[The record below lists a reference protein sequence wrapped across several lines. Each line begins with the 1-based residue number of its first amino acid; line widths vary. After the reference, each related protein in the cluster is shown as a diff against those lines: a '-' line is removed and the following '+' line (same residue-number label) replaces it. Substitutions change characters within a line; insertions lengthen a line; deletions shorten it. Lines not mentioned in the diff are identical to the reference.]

1 MGELWG
7 EPDVHGPLAGRG
19 TPRRGRRIALLLT
32 AAVLVLA
39 FAGAYLFARFGA
51 QLARDPG
58 LTSRNARVL
67 SKVLEQ
73 GRLAEARGDRASAVT
88 AYRFILS
95 VGAGALKK
103 KRVCIAAPRALLV
116 QAGGPP
122 LPCGSCRTSASHPR
136 SPTP

>member
-1 MGELWG
+1 MGELLG
-7 EPDVHGPLAGRG
+7 EPDVHGPLTGRG
-19 TPRRGRRIALLLT
+19 SPRRGRRIALLLT

-73 GRLAEARGDRASAVT
+73 GRLAEARGDGASAAT
-88 AYRFILS
+88 AYRFIVS
-95 VGAGALKK
+95 VGAGADTTLRLYIEAARAGLG
-103 KRVCIAAPRALLV
+103 RVGAPP
-116 QAGGPP
+116 QP
-122 LPCGSCRTSASHPR
+122 
-136 SPTP
+136 

>member
-1 MGELWG
+1 MG

-58 LTSRNARVL
+58 LTSRNAGVL

-95 VGAGALKK
+95 VGAGGDTTL
-103 KRVCIAAPRALLV
+103 RVYIEAARAGLGRV
-116 QAGGPP
+116 GSPP
-122 LPCGSCRTSASHPR
+122 QP
-136 SPTP
+136 

>member
-1 MGELWG
+1 MGELLG
-7 EPDVHGPLAGRG
+7 EPDLHGPLAGRG
-19 TPRRGRRIALLLT
+19 SPRRGRRIALLLT

-39 FAGAYLFARFGA
+39 FAGAYMFARFGA

-73 GRLAEARGDRASAVT
+73 GRLAEARGDRASATT

-95 VGAGALKK
+95 VGAVSFKK
-103 KRVCIAAPRALLV
+103 LHVYIEAARAVLGRVCYPPQQRDSACTASTAP
-116 QAGGPP
+116 
-122 LPCGSCRTSASHPR
+122 S
-136 SPTP
+136 

>member
-1 MGELWG
+1 MGELLG

-19 TPRRGRRIALLLT
+19 SPRRGRRIALLLT

-39 FAGAYLFARFGA
+39 FAGAYMFARFGA

-73 GRLAEARGDRASAVT
+73 GRLAEARGDRASATT
-88 AYRFILS
+88 AYRLDRKSTRLNSSHGYISYAVFC
-95 VGAGALKK
+95 LKK
-103 KRVCIAAPRALLV
+103 KKE
-116 QAGGPP
+116 
-122 LPCGSCRTSASHPR
+122 
-136 SPTP
+136 